1 MLWLSKFE
9 DVDQLIVLLSQVMYE
24 LMSGK
29 PHGRVTIADGSI
41 DSESIMLNYITG
53 ATSEFQH
60 ANSEPEENVFWTMV
74 AIVGERICLNDATMG
89 K

>member
-1 MLWLSKFE
+1 
-9 DVDQLIVLLSQVMYE
+9 MYE
-24 LMSGK
+24 LMCGK

-60 ANSEPEENVFWTMV
+60 ANSEPEENVF
-74 AIVGERICLNDATMG
+74 
-89 K
+89 